1 MFDFKTREEVS
12 EKLKEQGYISDKVID
27 YTIFNAVKLQAP
39 LLIDGPAGVG
49 KTEIAKVLAAIFD
62 AELIRVQCYE
72 GIDFSK
78 VLYDFNYSKQLLY
91 INLLKDNIGK
101 LLQNK
106 DFDTSVKLLNSETK
120 FFGEDFLVERPILRA
135 ISPKDDKPKVL
146 LIDEIDKS
154 DMEFEA
160 LLLEVLSDFS
170 VSIPEYGTVRAV
182 NRPLVVL
189 TSNNTRE
196 LSDALKRRCV
206 YLYIDYPDVEKETK
220 IIQTKVNIE
229 YDFAKAI
236 ATAVQKIRSLPLK
249 QKPSIAETINWAKV
263 LLLTIDAVDFN
274 SSNKEYIDTT
284 LNVLLKNQN
293 DIKKAQ
299 ASQYIA

>member
-62 AELIRVQCYE
+62 AELIRMQCYE

-101 LLQNK
+101 LLQDK
-106 DFDTSVKLLNSETK
+106 DFATSVKLLNSETK

-263 LLLTIDAVDFN
+263 LLFTIDAVDFN

>member
-101 LLQNK
+101 LLQDK
-106 DFDTSVKLLNSETK
+106 DFATSVKLLNSETK

>member
-91 INLLKDNIGK
+91 INLLKDNIEK
-101 LLQNK
+101 LLQDK
-106 DFDTSVKLLNSETK
+106 DFATSVKLLNSETK

-299 ASQYIA
+299 ASQYIV